1 MALADELAA
10 INQYMVHSEMC
21 DNWDTRPARRHREA
35 GHYGNEACG
44 KAHYPH
50 SLLEGQPLVSKLS
63 PIHIGENVQ
72 KMMAYDL
79 EAEYGAVKSYRNFA
93 GICHDL
99 GDVGTKEMLDGIL
112 KDEEDHVDW
121 LEAQKDQIA
130 QMGLQNYLSRQI

>member
-1 MALADELAA
+1 
-10 INQYMVHSEMC
+10 
-21 DNWDTRPARRHREA
+21 
-35 GHYGNEACG
+35 
-44 KAHYPH
+44 
-50 SLLEGQPLVSKLS
+50 
-63 PIHIGENVQ
+63 
-72 KMMAYDL
+72 MAYDL

-130 QMGLQNYLSRQI
+130 QMGSRIISRDKFDSGRGDI